1 MFSRRRHRL
10 VEGGL
15 GVLAQLTQGIIGL
28 GLLLVGHQASFAVA
42 TSALAVSAF
51 AVAMAVGRPLQGRAL
66 DAWPPRAV
74 LAWCGVGHVAGY
86 VLIAASAHA
95 HWPAAFVACS
105 LLAGVTLPPIATQMR
120 AEWPDRS
127 AAGPG
132 VFAVIAMLQTVS
144 VLVAPVLFA
153 AVNSVASAS
162 VAMLTVAVVSGVC
175 TVLFALVIPRSE
187 SAASVR
193 RRVALRR
200 YLAPLVVTLLFGA
213 VDGTVQ
219 VYAPA
224 VAIAAH
230 HPGVA
235 GPLVITATV
244 GTLLGALYAMSPA
257 GHRLGTRTMLLAA
270 AVVQAVG
277 AVVLLLPLPLV
288 VAAAGLLT
296 VGAGATP
303 AIAALGVMVSE
314 RAGGTAEGFG
324 WQSTALGLGVA
335 AGSAVAGALAAAA
348 AHLSAVPALVCALGC
363 SLWILMLWPDYS
375 PATAS
380 PSVRTS

>member
-1 MFSRRRHRL
+1 MVARRR
-10 VEGGL
+10 VAEGGL

-28 GLLLVGHQASFAVA
+28 GLLLVGHQASFPVA

-66 DAWPPRAV
+66 DAWPPRVV
-74 LAWCGVGHVAGY
+74 LALCGVAHVAGY
-86 VLIAASAHA
+86 VLIAVSAHA
-95 HWPAAFVACS
+95 HWAVAFVACS

-120 AEWPDRS
+120 ADWPAS
-127 AAGPG
+127 ASGPG

-144 VLVAPVLFA
+144 VLLAPVLFA
-153 AVNSVASAS
+153 AVGSFASAS
-162 VAMLTVAVVSGVC
+162 VAMLTVAVVSGLC
-175 TVLFALVIPRSE
+175 TVLFAAVIPRRPSYAGAPR
-187 SAASVR
+187 S
-193 RRVALRR
+193 RVAVRR
-200 YLAPLVVTLLFGA
+200 YLAPLLITALFGA

-230 HPGVA
+230 HPGTA

-244 GTLLGALYAMSPA
+244 GTLLGAAYAISPA
-257 GHRLGTRTMLLAA
+257 GSNVGARTMLLAA
-270 AVVQAVG
+270 AAIQFLG
-277 AVVLLLPLPLV
+277 AVVLLLPLPLA
-288 VAAAGLLT
+288 VAALGLLV

-303 AIAALGVMVSE
+303 AIAALGVMVRR

-335 AGSAVAGALAAAA
+335 AGSAVAGALAAVG
-348 AHLSAVPALVCALGC
+348 AHLAALPALGC
-363 SLWILMLWPDYS
+363 AALCGAWILMLWPGHR

-380 PSVRTS
+380 PSIRTS

>member
-1 MFSRRRHRL
+1 
-10 VEGGL
+10 V
-15 GVLAQLTQGIIGL
+15 VLA
-28 GLLLVGHQASFAVA
+28 S
-42 TSALAVSAF
+42 
-51 AVAMAVGRPLQGRAL
+51 
-66 DAWPPRAV
+66 
-74 LAWCGVGHVAGY
+74 CGVGHVAGY
-86 VLIAASAHA
+86 VLIAVSAHA
-95 HWPAAFVACS
+95 QWAVAFVVCS

-120 AEWPDRS
+120 AEWP
-127 AAGPG
+127 GPGSGTG

-153 AVNSVASAS
+153 AVDSFATASA
-162 VAMLTVAVVSGVC
+162 AMLTVALVAGVC
-175 TVLFALVIPRSE
+175 TVLFAAVIPRSP
-187 SAASVR
+187 SSVSVR

-200 YLAPLVVTLLFGA
+200 YLAPLLITALFGA

-230 HPGVA
+230 HPAAA

-244 GTLLGALYAMSPA
+244 GTLLGATYAMSPA
-257 GHRLGTRTMLLAA
+257 GRRLGARAMLLAA
-270 AVVQAVG
+270 GLTQAVG
-277 AVVLLLPLPLV
+277 AAVLLLPLPRA
-288 VAAAGLLT
+288 VAAVGLLI
-296 VGAGATP
+296 VGLGATP
-303 AIAALGVMVSE
+303 AIAALGVMVSA

-335 AGSAVAGALAAAA
+335 AGSALAGALAAAG
-348 AHLSAVPALVCALGC
+348 AHLSALPALACSALCAL
-363 SLWILMLWPDYS
+363 WIFMLWPGYS